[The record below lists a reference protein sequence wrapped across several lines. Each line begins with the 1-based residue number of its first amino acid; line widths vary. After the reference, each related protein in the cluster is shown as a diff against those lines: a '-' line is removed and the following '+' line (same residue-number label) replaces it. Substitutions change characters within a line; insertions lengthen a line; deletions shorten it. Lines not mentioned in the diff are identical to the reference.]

1 MVMVVLA
8 RIILAV
14 MALDSLALGVWAIA
28 RPGGLFTLLLPE
40 VAPPHDAFL
49 WKVLGYLSLANA
61 GCLTIAA
68 VWPVPFG
75 GIALVPWVGRL
86 LSCGMWLWLL
96 ATPVIAVAREPLWY
110 LLGHDACGLLAL
122 TVFLAFL
129 YVLHR
134 RSA

>member
-1 MVMVVLA
+1 MVMLVVA

-14 MALDSLALGVWAIA
+14 MALDSLALGLWAIA
-28 RPGGLFTLLLPE
+28 RPDGLFTLLQLT
-40 VAPPHDAFL
+40 PPTDAFL
-49 WKVLGYLSLANA
+49 WRYLGYLNLANTL
-61 GCLTIAA
+61 CLTVAA
-68 VWPVPFG
+68 IWPVRCG

-86 LSCGMWLWLL
+86 LSCGMWVWLL
-96 ATPVIAVAREPLWY
+96 ATPVIAAAREPLWY